1 MSPLI
6 RDVGRPVSIGVFL
19 AILLAAFMN
28 AAWNSAIKLGG
39 GKIAVMTMTTFVGS
53 VVSLFAL
60 PFIGIH
66 ASTDWRL
73 LAFSIVIHTLYHFV
87 LPLAYKHGDLGHVY
101 PIARGWAPALVT
113 LTAAAMVDELPPL
126 IEIGGIVCLS
136 MGVLA
141 FAFQHRAQGGGHRGT
156 VYAMATSVL
165 IASYTV
171 VDALGA
177 RRSDSALGFATL
189 LTIGDGLATAL
200 VVLYWKGRIAFH
212 VDRSTLYLSAVGGIL
227 QVGAYWIVVWA
238 LAQAP
243 MGTVSALRE
252 SSVVFVALISA
263 YLLKERF
270 GWRRIACS
278 ALIFM
283 GILLVKLGH

>member
-1 MSPLI
+1 M
-6 RDVGRPVSIGVFL
+6 GIGVFL

-39 GKIAVMTMTTFVGS
+39 DKVTVMTMTTFVGS

-66 ASTDWRL
+66 ASTNWWL
-73 LAFSIVIHTLYHFV
+73 LVLSIVIHTVYHFV

-101 PIARGWAPALVT
+101 PIARGGAPVLVT
-113 LTAAAMVDELPPL
+113 LTAATMVGELPPP
-126 IEIGGIVCLS
+126 IEIGGILCLS

-156 VYAMATSVL
+156 VYAMVTSLL

-177 RRSDSALGFATL
+177 RGSDSALGFAAL

-200 VVLYWKGRIAFH
+200 VVLCWKGRIAFH
-212 VDRSTLYLSAVGGIL
+212 VDRRTLSLSAVGGVL
-227 QVGAYWIVVWA
+227 QVGAYWIAVWA

-252 SSVVFVALISA
+252 SSVLFVALISA
-263 YLLKERF
+263 YLLKERL
-270 GWRRIACS
+270 GLHRIACS
-278 ALIFM
+278 ALVFM